1 MAGEHNR
8 QRVCLSC
15 HVSGIILFSIGW
27 KKIKNKTT
35 TARVEDETEYN
46 GGEFIDTKRP
56 RIIFDDFV
64 FVLVFVQQ
72 GGLLRPVCTTSESS
86 LENKKAVNYR

>member
-1 MAGEHNR
+1 MAGEHNK

-35 TARVEDETEYN
+35 KTRVEDETEYN
-46 GGEFIDTKRP
+46 GSEFIDTNRR
-56 RIIFDDFV
+56 RIIFDVVFFII
-64 FVLVFVQQ
+64 FVLKQ
-72 GGLLRPVCTTSESS
+72 GGLLVVIKLSI
-86 LENKKAVNYR
+86 